1 MALPAD
7 NALALQGS
15 KVRSLTELH
24 RKILVATFIA
34 EERRIYVLADGPHEG
49 EVKAGGQRLYGNEA
63 VLAVESLMRDGYVF
77 PVDDG
82 CFALTREGRRTA
94 INLAGS

>member
-49 EVKAGGQRLYGNEA
+49 EV
-63 VLAVESLMRDGYVF
+63 
-77 PVDDG
+77 